1 MDKNWKT
8 RSTKLPVVS
17 KDAQCY
23 PCQPVS
29 IISMPKVVF
38 QLFLK
43 FTTDLGDNSAILHKV
58 EGIVIKWVHQ
68 VKNVLDLKSGQ
79 AIIDGK
85 NPGPG
90 EELKFWSELSSN
102 LQCIYDQLVSPKVQ
116 KMARLLKDSV
126 RELFFLLQPP
136 TRRAA
141 ISWVKFQLRVLELC

>member
-1 MDKNWKT
+1 M
-8 RSTKLPVVS
+8 
-17 KDAQCY
+17 
-23 PCQPVS
+23 
-29 IISMPKVVF
+29 
-38 QLFLK
+38 K

-126 RELFFLLQPP
+126 RKLIFYYSLQLEGLLYPG
-136 TRRAA
+136 
-141 ISWVKFQLRVLELC
+141 

>member
-1 MDKNWKT
+1 MW
-8 RSTKLPVVS
+8 KLPQKFSVPLFRLHTVS
-17 KDAQCY
+17 Y
-23 PCQPVS
+23 
-29 IISMPKVVF
+29 KVYMWA
-38 QLFLK
+38 LFYDL
-43 FTTDLGDNSAILHKV
+43 TLDLGDNSAILHKV

-116 KMARLLKDSV
+116 KMARLLKDKESSYYQSLVNMFDDV
-126 RELFFLLQPP
+126 RVHLEEA
-136 TRRAA
+136 RD
-141 ISWVKFQLRVLELC
+141 ISMHLKARF